1 MHTQNNLLQK
11 NIHKPSWLQ
20 LSIQLFFGCSPT
32 SCLSLNLCCEKT
44 SRYDYHTLQH
54 VPWPQSTSYTT
65 LYNQRYLLLL
75 PKHVGIDL
83 VSASLCIN
91 WLLANQLGIMETTGF
106 QETDRLLCTV
116 VHRVVL
122 LTVVE
127 LMQMDFL
134 FMHPLLFPLCVC
146 SLHKH
151 HRQSSSNPWFNILVW
166 QSTQIDLIILC

>member
-1 MHTQNNLLQK
+1 MITAELVSLAVLPLHV
-11 NIHKPSWLQ
+11 
-20 LSIQLFFGCSPT
+20 SPLI
-32 SCLSLNLCCEKT
+32 SAV
-44 SRYDYHTLQH
+44 SRYDYHKLQH

-91 WLLANQLGIMETTGF
+91 WLRKPAGKYVNQQVLRL

-134 FMHPLLFPLCVC
+134 FMHPLLFPLCLFTAQTSQAMQQQ
-146 SLHKH
+146 SL
-151 HRQSSSNPWFNILVW
+151 I
-166 QSTQIDLIILC
+166 